1 MAVNKKQRKNFALRL
16 QPYEGTVLSE
26 VVDYLNS
33 LDRDEANRKI
43 AEILTISL
51 LPLARYEQ
59 NFPEKTLR
67 FSTLESC
74 HALSQYAHF
83 LRQTVGITVEIPL
96 NNDFLM
102 PPVASPAKKI
112 KEKAE
117 REPTEKPQ
125 HPKSEFGTVEGLD
138 ELFG

>member
-1 MAVNKKQRKNFALRL
+1 MANNKKQRKNFALRL

-33 LDRDEANRKI
+33 LDRDEASRKI

-51 LPLARYEQ
+51 LPLARYDQ
-59 NFPEKTLR
+59 GLSEKALR

-96 NNDFLM
+96 NNDFLV
-102 PPVASPAKKI
+102 PQVASPPKKT
-112 KEKAE
+112 KEKS
-117 REPTEKPQ
+117 EPITSEKSQ
-125 HPKSEFGTVEGLD
+125 HPKSEFVTVEGLD
-138 ELFG
+138 ELFS

>member
-1 MAVNKKQRKNFALRL
+1 MAGNKKQRKNFTLRL
-16 QPYEGTVLSE
+16 QPYEGTVLGE

-33 LDRDEANRKI
+33 LDRDEASRKI

-59 NFPEKTLR
+59 DLPEKTLR
-67 FSTLESC
+67 FSALESC

-96 NNDFLM
+96 NNDLLM
-102 PPVASPAKKI
+102 PQVVSPTKKT

-117 REPTEKPQ
+117 PEPAENPH

-138 ELFG
+138 DLFS